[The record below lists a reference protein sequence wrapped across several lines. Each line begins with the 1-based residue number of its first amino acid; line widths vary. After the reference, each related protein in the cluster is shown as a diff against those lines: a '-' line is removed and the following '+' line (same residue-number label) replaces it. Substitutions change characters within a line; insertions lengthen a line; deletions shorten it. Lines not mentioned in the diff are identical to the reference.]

1 MSEKQEIIVL
11 EQKSVLFLSDEL
23 IAVRADDG
31 QIYVSLRHL
40 CEALGLN
47 RQGQMQR
54 IRRHIVLSEGYKNAE
69 VEIAD
74 AGYPQQAGM
83 LRVDLVPMWLSGVD
97 VGRVKD
103 EIKNKLIHY
112 QREAAKVLWEAFQ
125 EGRLTGGVEF
135 DALLKDDS
143 EAVQA
148 YKMLQALV
156 KLARN
161 QVLLES
167 QLTAHGSQLV
177 DHTQRLEQI
186 ESVLGDPDHHITSDQ
201 ASQISQSVKA
211 VAHAMGGYGKHYQA
225 VYGEMYRKF
234 GITSYKLLPPDE
246 FEKAMAWLTEWYGRL
261 TSQAKLP
268 F

>member
-1 MSEKQEIIVL
+1 MSDPQEVVVL
-11 EQKSVLFLSDEL
+11 EQRTVIFLNDEL

-40 CEALGLN
+40 CKALGLN

-54 IRRHIVLSEGYKNAE
+54 IRRHVVLSEGYKNAE
-69 VEIAD
+69 VEIPN

-83 LRVDLVPMWLSGVD
+83 LRVDLVPMWLSSVD
-97 VGRVKD
+97 VRRVKD
-103 EIKNKLIHY
+103 DIKDKLIQY
-112 QREAAKVLWEAFQ
+112 QKEAAKVLWEAFQ
-125 EGRLTGGVEF
+125 EGRLTADPTF
-135 DALLKDDS
+135 DDLLQTDS

-161 QVLLES
+161 QILLEA
-167 QLTAHGSQLV
+167 QLETHTSQLV
-177 DHTQRLEQI
+177 NHEKRLEQVEI
-186 ESVLGDPDHHITSDQ
+186 SLGDPGRHVTPDQ
-201 ASQISQSVKA
+201 ASQISQAVKA
-211 VAHAMGGYGKHYQA
+211 VAHAMGGHGKHYQA

-234 GITSYKLLPPDE
+234 GITSYKLLPASKFQE
-246 FEKAMAWLTEWYGRL
+246 AMAWLTSWYMDLMGSRD
-261 TSQAKLP
+261 LP